1 MSDRKLEESL
11 RVIKQ
16 RGTIPTL
23 SVQLLISGIPGAGK
37 SALKYRLLDEDLQSV
52 MISSDNTEESRL
64 PSTPLADLGL
74 RVSVSNLSH
83 TSDAAHLKWSR
94 QSSSDEKAHLLY
106 STLRGDSQMG
116 YTIPRLHMEGP
127 TDSHMQQHTRIQGSY
142 PSRVQLPKSTQ
153 EIPLP
158 SEILADV
165 ISENK
170 GNLSDLETFTKHS
183 FLLHIIDSGGQ
194 PEFMEVLPALVT
206 LVQ

>member
-1 MSDRKLEESL
+1 M
-11 RVIKQ
+11 
-16 RGTIPTL
+16 
-23 SVQLLISGIPGAGK
+23 QLLISGIPGAGK

-52 MISSDNTEESRL
+52 MVSSDNTEESRL

-106 STLRGDSQMG
+106 STLKGDSQMDHCSE
-116 YTIPRLHMEGP
+116 YTIPRLHVEGP
-127 TDSHMQQHTRIQGSY
+127 KDSHMQQHTRIQGSY
-142 PSRVQLPKSTQ
+142 RSRVRLPKSTQ

-158 SEILADV
+158 SEILAEA

-170 GNLSDLETFTKHS
+170 EKLSDLETFTKHS

-206 LVQ
+206 GPVINLLVQ